1 METSIYRKSDNP
13 VGVYI
18 HLPYC
23 RSRCPYCDY
32 AVVQGTPEETS
43 YLGALEREYD
53 SRRTALENREIVSIY
68 FGGGT
73 PSFAPPSWIAQW
85 VERIEAER
93 GAAVRE
99 VTLEANPED
108 VESGSLEAWAD
119 AGVDRLVIGVQSLQ
133 QHVLEGLGRVHGPAR
148 AVESV
153 ERAVDFGAF
162 EVGVDLIFGMA
173 RQSVEDWEEDLRR
186 IGGVAELDAL
196 FFYEYRP
203 PGGDSA
209 GSGELQSEETGRV
222 EAKFEAGKEA
232 ASELGL
238 QRAGVAS
245 FDRDGRGGE
254 QMDLYWRGGEYLG
267 IGLGASSR
275 RIPGKSGGSEAV
287 VRRRNTGDIERYLSE
302 PVETAEVTRVP
313 VVEYFAD
320 RLALAMR
327 TGRGLS
333 WSTVRGQFESAL
345 DEGNLTR
352 GLDVLEWCIHHDFAE
367 RRDGRIRPTDR
378 GLDVVDALDREI
390 RSRVAN

>member
-1 METSIYRKSDNP
+1 MCRRTDNP

-18 HLPYC
+18 HLPFC

-32 AVVQGTPEETS
+32 AVVEGVPEETS

-53 SRRTALENREIVSIY
+53 GRREALENREIVSIY

-73 PSFAPPSWIAQW
+73 PSFVPPSWIGQW

-108 VESGSLEAWAD
+108 VESGSLEAWAE

-133 QHVLEGLGRVHGPAR
+133 PHVLEGLGRVHGPAR
-148 AVESV
+148 AEESV

-162 EVGVDLIFGMA
+162 EVGVDLLFGMA
-173 RQSVEDWEEDLRR
+173 RQSLEDWEEDLRR

-203 PGGDSA
+203 PGGDVA
-209 GSGELQSEETGRV
+209 GSGELQSEESGRI
-222 EAKFEAGKEA
+222 EAKFEAGKAA

-238 QRAGVAS
+238 ERAGVAS
-245 FDRDGRGGE
+245 FDRDGSGGE

-275 RIPGKSGGSEAV
+275 RIPGDAGGGGGV
-287 VRRRNTGDIERYLSE
+287 VRRRNTGELERYLSE
-302 PVETAEVTRVP
+302 PVEASENDGVP
-313 VVEYFAD
+313 PLEYLAD

-327 TGRGLS
+327 SPRGLS
-333 WSTVRGQFESAL
+333 WRTVRRQFGGAV

-352 GLDVLEWCIHHDFAE
+352 ALDVLEWCVRHDFVEQRGE
-367 RRDGRIRPTDR
+367 RFRPTDR
-378 GLDVVDALDREI
+378 GLDVADALDREI
-390 RSRVAN
+390 RRRVAT